1 MVTYL
6 KTINL
11 FIIMSK
17 IMSKIIKIMILAEL
31 IKNLKNNNVQS
42 L

>member
-17 IMSKIIKIMILAEL
+17 IMSKIIKIMILVIL
-31 IKNLKNNNVQS
+31 IKNLKNDDV
-42 L
+42 